1 MSYSASDDGPL
12 RLCASSEFATNLSI
26 KFECGMH
33 LVPVSTSS
41 VGCYNFKEALY
52 LGVSVHLHSYR
63 LRNFRRLKDAHIEL
77 ADDISIFV
85 GSNNS
90 GKTSATQAIHSFI
103 AGGRDRFSLYDFSSS
118 CWKVLDDAGEINLAD
133 PIPEGFSLPSMDLDL
148 WFEVAASDLY
158 LVIPLLPST
167 AWEGTKVGI
176 RVSLTARSSIDVI
189 RNYQE
194 AKAKGAEQIAGLS
207 LEAQYVPWPRSMTDY
222 LQRELKS
229 EYELRYFILDH
240 TQFDESF
247 REIGGYAPDELGG
260 EPGGGAILKS
270 LIQIDNLG
278 AQRHLADPNPEAG
291 GRSEDLSKCLSRF
304 YKRNLNQR
312 QDDHTALKALFDSE
326 RALNIHLDE
335 VFKPMLYR
343 LAKLGYPGISNPQL
357 KIMSALDPAHV
368 MSQDARVHYKL
379 GDDDSAATLPDSY
392 NGLGFK
398 NLIYMVVE
406 ILDAQ
411 ARWASMESRPPL
423 HLIFVEEPE
432 AHLHAQLQ
440 QVFIRNVLEL
450 MKVEGDD
457 QSIFSS
463 QMVITTHSPHIL
475 YERGF
480 KPIRYFRR
488 KKVGAEQVTEVL
500 NLSAFYQAQPDDR
513 DFLERYLKLTHC
525 DLFFSDA
532 AILVEGNVERLLLPI
547 MIRKVAKTLRSAC
560 LCILEVG
567 GAFGHRFQS
576 LIEFLGLTALIITD
590 IDSVALVAADA
601 AADDEEV
608 EEFEVLAE
616 ADEDAEAEVAVQAQ
630 NGGLEVDANPIGG
643 VPKKKYGKA
652 CLPSEPGA
660 ATSNQTL
667 IKWLPGKLSIE
678 DLSVASEAE
687 KTHELEDGAR
697 VRVAYQTKRAVTWN
711 GATETLCGRTL
722 EEDFGLENPEWSQ
735 AVARKLLGLIVK
747 GGVVDPN
754 ALAKGLHDKVS
765 RKNFDKTKF
774 ALAVLT
780 EDEDAWH
787 VPTYIRDGLVWL
799 KDEVRIELEP
809 ILADATS
816 IDPEVVLEEEA

>member
-1 MSYSASDDGPL
+1 M
-12 RLCASSEFATNLSI
+12 
-26 KFECGMH
+26 
-33 LVPVSTSS
+33 
-41 VGCYNFKEALY
+41 
-52 LGVSVHLHSYR
+52 HLHSYR

-90 GKTSATQAIHSFI
+90 GKTSATQAIHAFI
-103 AGGRDRFSLYDFSSS
+103 TGGRDRFSLYDFSSS
-118 CWKVLDDAGEINLAD
+118 CWKSFDEAGSINLSE
-133 PIPEGFSLPSMDLDL
+133 PVPEGFSLPSIDLDL
-148 WFEVAASDLY
+148 WFEVAAPDLY

-176 RVSLTARSSIDVI
+176 RVSLAARNPINLI
-189 RNYQE
+189 QNYQE
-194 AKAKGAEQIAGLS
+194 AKAKGAEQAAELPPGS
-207 LEAQYVPWPRSMTDY
+207 QYVPWPRSMTDY

-229 EYELRYFILDH
+229 EYELRYFILDR
-240 TQFDESF
+240 TQFDENF
-247 REIGGYAPDELGG
+247 REIGDYVPEELGG
-260 EPGGGAILKS
+260 EPGGGTILKS
-270 LIQIDNLG
+270 LIHIDNLG

-291 GRSEDLSKCLSRF
+291 GRSEDLSKRLSRF

-312 QDDHTALKALFDSE
+312 QDDHAALKALFDSE
-326 RALNIHLDE
+326 QALNIHLDG
-335 VFKPMLYR
+335 VFKPMLDR
-343 LAKLGYPGISNPQL
+343 LAKLGYPGINNPRL

-368 MSQDARVHYKL
+368 MSQDARVHYQI
-379 GDDDSAATLPDSY
+379 GDGEETATLPDSY

-411 ARWASMESRPPL
+411 ARWVTMDNRPPL

-450 MKVEGDD
+450 LNIEGDD
-457 QSIFSS
+457 GSIFGS

-488 KKVGAEQVTEVL
+488 KKVGAEQLTEVI
-500 NLSAFYQAQPDDR
+500 NLSAFYQAQPEDR

-532 AILVEGNVERLLLPI
+532 AILVEGNVERLLLPV

-576 LIEFLGLTALIITD
+576 LIEFLGLTTLIITD
-590 IDSVALVAADA
+590 IDSVALVAPA
-601 AADDEEV
+601 AGGAVDDEEV
-608 EEFEVLAE
+608 EEFEVPAGGE
-616 ADEDAEAEVAVQAQ
+616 EDVAMQAQ
-630 NGGLEVDANPIGG
+630 DDGQNTPGEPVAPPL
-643 VPKKKYGKA
+643 KKKYGKA
-652 CLPSEPGA
+652 CLPHEPGA

-667 IKWLPGKLSIE
+667 IKWLPGKLTIE
-678 DLSVASEAE
+678 ELRNASETD
-687 KTHELEDGAR
+687 KTHELEDNAK
-697 VRVAYQTKRAVTWN
+697 VRVAYQTERAITWN
-711 GATETLCGRTL
+711 GTTETLCGRTL

-735 AVARKLLGLIVK
+735 AEERKPLGLIVK
-747 GGVVDPN
+747 GGAADPR
-754 ALAKGLHDKVS
+754 ALAKGLHEKVS

-780 EDEDAWH
+780 ENEDAWH
-787 VPTYIRDGLVWL
+787 VPAYIRDGLVWL
-799 KDEVRIELEP
+799 KGEVRIELETVIP
-809 ILADATS
+809 DGVPMA
-816 IDPEVVLEEEA
+816 EAGAIGAEHE

>member
-1 MSYSASDDGPL
+1 M
-12 RLCASSEFATNLSI
+12 
-26 KFECGMH
+26 
-33 LVPVSTSS
+33 
-41 VGCYNFKEALY
+41 
-52 LGVSVHLHSYR
+52 HLHSYR

-90 GKTSATQAIHSFI
+90 GKTSATQAICSFI

-118 CWKVLDDAGEINLAD
+118 CWKVLQEAGDINLAE
-133 PIPEGFSLPSMDLDL
+133 PIPDGFSLPSIDLDL

-176 RVSLTARSSIDVI
+176 RVSLTARSPIDLI
-189 RNYQE
+189 RNYQK
-194 AKAKGAEQIAGLS
+194 AKAKGVEQSADLPPES
-207 LEAQYVPWPRSMTDY
+207 QYIPWPRSMTDY

-229 EYELRYFILDH
+229 EYELRYFILDR
-240 TQFDESF
+240 TQFDENLC
-247 REIGGYAPDELGG
+247 EIGDYVPDELGG
-260 EPGGGAILKS
+260 EPGGGAILRS

-291 GRSEDLSKCLSRF
+291 GRSEDLSKRLSRF
-304 YKRNLNQR
+304 YKRNLQ
-312 QDDHTALKALFDSE
+312 QKQEDHTALKALFDSE
-326 RALNIHLDE
+326 QALNVHLDE
-335 VFKPMLYR
+335 VFKPLLDR
-343 LAKLGYPGISNPQL
+343 LAKLGYPGINNPKL

-368 MSQDARVHYKL
+368 MNQDARVHYQI
-379 GDDDSAATLPDSY
+379 GDDDDTATLPDSY

-398 NLIYMVVE
+398 NLIYMVAE

-411 ARWASMESRPPL
+411 AKWASMESRPPL

-440 QVFIRNVLEL
+440 QVFIRNVLDL
-450 MKVEGDD
+450 LNIEGDD
-457 QSIFSS
+457 GSIFGS

-488 KKVGAEQVTEVL
+488 KKVGVEQRTEVL

-525 DLFFSDA
+525 DLFFADA

-547 MIRKVAKTLRSAC
+547 MIQKVAKTLRSAC

-576 LIEFLGLTALIITD
+576 LIEFLGLTTLIITD
-590 IDSVALVAADA
+590 IDSVALVMEAPDGAVD
-601 AADDEEV
+601 DDEI
-608 EEFEVLAE
+608 EEFEVPA
-616 ADEDAEAEVAVQAQ
+616 DAEEGVAVHAQ
-630 NGGLEVDANPIGG
+630 NEGQRTVEESVAPA
-643 VPKKKYGKA
+643 PRKKYGKA
-652 CLPSEPGA
+652 CLPSKEGA

-667 IKWLPGKLSIE
+667 IKWLPGKLTVE
-678 DLSVASEAE
+678 DLRAASEAD
-687 KTHELEDGAR
+687 KTHELEDGAK
-697 VRVAYQTKRAVTWN
+697 VRVAYQTERAVTWN

-735 AVARKLLGLIVK
+735 AAARKQLGLIVS
-747 GGVVDPN
+747 GGAADPN
-754 ALAKGLHDKVS
+754 ALAEGLHKKVS
-765 RKNFDKTKF
+765 RKSFDKTKF

-780 EDEDAWH
+780 EDESEWH

-799 KDEVRIELEP
+799 KDEVQIELEP
-809 ILADATS
+809 VM
-816 IDPEVVLEEEA
+816 PEAVLIEVAARGGHE

>member
-1 MSYSASDDGPL
+1 
-12 RLCASSEFATNLSI
+12 
-26 KFECGMH
+26 
-33 LVPVSTSS
+33 
-41 VGCYNFKEALY
+41 
-52 LGVSVHLHSYR
+52 VHLYSYR
-63 LRNFRRLKDAHIEL
+63 LKNFRRLKDTYIEL

-103 AGGRDRFSLYDFSSS
+103 TGGRDRFSLYDFSSS
-118 CWKVLDDAGEINLAD
+118 CWKAFDEAGNINLTD
-133 PIPEGFSLPSMDLDL
+133 PIPEVFSLPSIDLDL
-148 WFEVAASDLY
+148 WFEVSASDLY

-167 AWEGTKVGI
+167 LWEGTKVGI
-176 RVSLTARSSIDVI
+176 RVSLTARNPINVI
-189 RNYQE
+189 QNFQE
-194 AKAKGAEQIAGLS
+194 AKAKGSEQAGELS
-207 LEAQYVPWPRSMTDY
+207 PESQYVPWPRTMTDY

-229 EYELRYFILDH
+229 EYELRYFILDR
-240 TQFDESF
+240 TQFDEKF
-247 REIGGYAPDELGG
+247 REIGDYVPDELGG
-260 EPGGGAILKS
+260 EPGGGTILKS
-270 LIQIDNLG
+270 LIHIDNLG

-291 GRSEDLSKCLSRF
+291 GRTEDLSKRLSRF

-312 QDDHTALKALFDSE
+312 QDDHIALKALFDSE
-326 RALNIHLDE
+326 QALNVHLDG
-335 VFKPMLYR
+335 VFKPMLDR
-343 LAKLGYPGISNPQL
+343 LAKLGYPGINNPRL

-368 MSQDARVHYKL
+368 MSQDARVHYQI
-379 GDDDSAATLPDSY
+379 GDGEDTATLPDSY

-411 ARWASMESRPPL
+411 ARWATMDIRPPL

-450 MKVEGDD
+450 LNIEGDD
-457 QSIFSS
+457 GSIFGS

-488 KKVGAEQVTEVL
+488 KKVGKEQLTEVL

-532 AILVEGNVERLLLPI
+532 AILVEGNVERLLMPV

-576 LIEFLGLTALIITD
+576 LIEFLGLTTLIVTD
-590 IDSVALVAADA
+590 IDSVALVDPAAGGAVD
-601 AADDEEV
+601 DDEEV
-608 EEFEVLAE
+608 EEFEVPA
-616 ADEDAEAEVAVQAQ
+616 DAEEGVAVPAQ
-630 NGGLEVDANPIGG
+630 GDEQDSVGDTAAPA
-643 VPKKKYGKA
+643 PKKKYGKA
-652 CLPSEPGA
+652 CLPNEPDA

-667 IKWLPGKLSIE
+667 IKWLPGKLTIE
-678 DLSVASEAE
+678 DLHNASEAD
-687 KTHELEDGAR
+687 KTHELEDGAK
-697 VRVAYQTKRAVTWN
+697 VRVAYQTERAVTWN
-711 GATETLCGRTL
+711 GATQTLCGRTL

-735 AVARKLLGLIVK
+735 AAARKPLGLIVT
-747 GGVVDPN
+747 GGAANPS
-754 ALAKGLHDKVS
+754 ALAKGLHKKVS
-765 RKNFDKTKF
+765 RKSFDKTKF

-780 EDEDAWH
+780 EDEIAWH
-787 VPTYIRDGLVWL
+787 VPAYIRDGLVWL
-799 KDEVRIELEP
+799 KDEVRIELETVLPDGVP
-809 ILADATS
+809 IAEGVAIVS
-816 IDPEVVLEEEA
+816 EHE

>member
-1 MSYSASDDGPL
+1 ML
-12 RLCASSEFATNLSI
+12 TLIRLGAARTHFYEFAYSRLQII
-26 KFECGMH
+26 KITEDI
-33 LVPVSTSS
+33 L
-41 VGCYNFKEALY
+41 
-52 LGVSVHLHSYR
+52 HLHSYR
-63 LRNFRRLKDAHIEL
+63 LKNFRRLKDAHIEL

-103 AGGRDRFSLYDFSSS
+103 ASGKERFSLYDFSSS
-118 CWKVLDDAGEINLAD
+118 CWRIFDEAGNINLAD
-133 PIPEGFSLPSMDLDL
+133 PISDEFSLPSIELDL
-148 WFEVAASDLY
+148 WFEVAAPDLY

-167 AWEGTKVGI
+167 AWEGTRVGI
-176 RVSLTARSSIDVI
+176 RVSLTARSSINLI
-189 RNYQE
+189 KNFQE
-194 AKAKGAEQIAGLS
+194 AKAKGTEQAAELPPES
-207 LEAQYVPWPRSMTDY
+207 QYVPWPRSMTDY

-229 EYELRYFILDH
+229 EYELRYFILDR
-240 TQFDESF
+240 TKFDENF
-247 REIGGYAPDELGG
+247 REIGAYVPDELGG
-260 EPGGGAILKS
+260 EPGGGTILKS
-270 LIQIDNLG
+270 LIHIDNLG

-291 GRSEDLSKCLSRF
+291 VRSEDLSKRLSRF

-312 QDDHTALKALFDSE
+312 QDDHAALRALFDSE
-326 RALNIHLDE
+326 QALNIHLDG
-335 VFKPMLYR
+335 VFKPTLDR
-343 LAKLGYPGISNPQL
+343 LAKLGYPGINNPRL

-368 MSQDARVHYKL
+368 MSQDARVHYQI
-379 GDDDSAATLPDSY
+379 GEGEDAATLPDSY

-411 ARWASMESRPPL
+411 ARWATMDNRPPL

-450 MKVEGDD
+450 LNIEGEDG
-457 QSIFSS
+457 SIFGS

-480 KPIRYFRR
+480 TPIRYFRR
-488 KKVGAEQVTEVL
+488 KKVGKEQLTEVL

-532 AILVEGNVERLLLPI
+532 AILVEGNVERLLLPV
-547 MIRKVAKTLRSAC
+547 MIRKTAKTLRSAC

-576 LIEFLGLTALIITD
+576 LIEFLGLTTLIITD
-590 IDSVALVAADA
+590 IDSVALVAPADGE

-608 EEFEVLAE
+608 EEFEVPV
-616 ADEDAEAEVAVQAQ
+616 DAEDPVGEPMALA
-630 NGGLEVDANPIGG
+630 
-643 VPKKKYGKA
+643 PKKKYGKA

-667 IKWLPGKLSIE
+667 IKWLPGQLTIE
-678 DLSVASEAE
+678 ELRNASEAA
-687 KTHELEDGAR
+687 KTHVLEDDAK
-697 VRVAYQTKRAVTWN
+697 VRVAYQTERAITWN
-711 GATETLCGRTL
+711 GTTVTLCGRTL
-722 EEDFGLENPEWSQ
+722 EEDFGLENPDWSQ
-735 AVARKLLGLIVK
+735 ALARKPLGLIVK
-747 GGVVDPN
+747 GGAANPA

-765 RKNFDKTKF
+765 RKSFDKTKF

-780 EDEDAWH
+780 EDETAWQ
-787 VPTYIRDGLVWL
+787 VPAYIRDGLVWL
-799 KDEVRIELEP
+799 KDEVRIELETVLP
-809 ILADATS
+809 DA
-816 IDPEVVLEEEA
+816 VLIAEEAAIGGEHE